1 MILDELRRP
10 EQQEEEVYDT
20 STYAHEDESSD
31 EWLGCEAAFVFS
43 GGRPESVYFY
53 Y

>member
-10 EQQEEEVYDT
+10 EQPEEEVYDT
-20 STYAHEDESSD
+20 FAYAHEESD

>member
-10 EQQEEEVYDT
+10 EQHEEEVYDT
-20 STYAHEDESSD
+20 YAYEEDESD

-43 GGRPESVYFY
+43 GGRSEPVYFY
-53 Y
+53 